1 MVKLRNNNKLLDCVT
16 FFDNNFM
23 FQIRYNVLVDYVDYF
38 IVCESLFDHKGNAK
52 KQNFIWRDEY
62 NKEKIKYFLLEKPF
76 PKNTN
81 PWENQA
87 LQREF
92 LLNCTDFADQEDYI
106 FFSDPDEI
114 PRPEILQKFE
124 LNKKYGIFL
133 QDCFNYKFNLFNKY
147 ESPWEGTRV
156 AKKKNL
162 RSIDFMRQKIK
173 RKNLKYNFLR
183 FDKEKSIQIFENSG
197 WHFNNVMSHEQISL
211 KLKTFAHTEF
221 KDDNFSS
228 PEIIKDKVNQQI
240 DLFNRAHKYQKVN
253 MDNNF
258 PKYILQNQE
267 KYREWIL

>member
-1 MVKLRNNNKLLDCVT
+1 MRKNKIFDCIT
-16 FFDNNFM
+16 FFRENFITNLR
-23 FQIRYNVLVDYVDYF
+23 FEILNDVVDYF
-38 IVCESLFDHKGNAK
+38 VICESKYDHQGNNKSLNFNLINPKFK
-52 KQNFIWRDEY
+52 K
-62 NKEKIKYFLLEKPF
+62 KIIYLVLEKPF
-76 PKNTN
+76 KNKDN
-81 PWENQA
+81 PWKNQA
-87 LQREF
+87 EQREYIF
-92 LLNCTDFADQEDYI
+92 NGLNISDPDDYI
-106 FFSDPDEI
+106 MFSDPDEI

-162 RSIDFMRQKIK
+162 GSIDFMRQKIK

-221 KDDNFSS
+221 TDDNFSS